1 MMNRRIGCFGEP
13 AGAALVNSVPGVA
26 LASLI
31 LVYDVQVERRKG
43 RPPDF
48 TMWVTGA

>member
-1 MMNRRIGCFGEP
+1 
-13 AGAALVNSVPGVA
+13 
-26 LASLI
+26 LI